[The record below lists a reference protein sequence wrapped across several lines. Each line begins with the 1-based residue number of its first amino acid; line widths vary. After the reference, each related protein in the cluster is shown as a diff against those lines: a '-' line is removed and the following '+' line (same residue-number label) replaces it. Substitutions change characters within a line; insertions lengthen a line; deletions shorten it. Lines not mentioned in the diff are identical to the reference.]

1 LERTRVKFPAQER
14 EHAEFLHKAAKNPA
28 CREGRGEMVKG

>member
-1 LERTRVKFPAQER
+1 LERTRVKFPAQEKK
-14 EHAEFLHKAAKNPA
+14 HAEFLQKTAKNPA